1 MYKTGRRIGNQSLWH
16 TDDETGIHIPSTFE
30 SPGPHQV
37 FWRRTDKMV
46 ALLFYLVEL
55 QLLPT
60 FVCDDVWINLLIDR
74 PLLKMSFE
82 ELDRTSFLSCTLLTL
97 LEKPAVQTL
106 SRLNKESPL

>member
-1 MYKTGRRIGNQSLWH
+1 MGLRFSRNGVVI
-16 TDDETGIHIPSTFE
+16 
-30 SPGPHQV
+30 
-37 FWRRTDKMV
+37 R
-46 ALLFYLVEL
+46 
-55 QLLPT
+55 
-60 FVCDDVWINLLIDR
+60 INLLIDR